1 MRRENMY
8 YTAITLPPG
17 VITTVAGAIPLVV
30 LSFTGFHQEEDADD
44 DDSVRGQYRWTQGSI
59 WVLRIFGFL
68 LSCAL
73 ALYSFYLV
81 KNFTI
86 TQKISNQLNTQIS
99 KMEEEENR
107 SMDESLKVDI
117 SPELHDNNLAEDDRL
132 QLLHLSVEE
141 NR

>member
-1 MRRENMY
+1 MY

-30 LSFTGFHQEEDADD
+30 LSFTGFHQDENADD
-44 DDSVRGQYRWTQGSI
+44 DDSVRGQYNWTPGSI
-59 WVLRIFGFL
+59 WVLRIFGYVL
-68 LSCAL
+68 CGAL

-86 TQKISNQLNTQIS
+86 TQKISDQLNAVVVA
-99 KMEEEENR
+99 KEENDAAA
-107 SMDESLKVDI
+107 SSEKTNVFPDQNGI
-117 SPELHDNNLAEDDRL
+117 AAEEDRL